1 MPKPMLKQT
10 QAQSQSSNI
19 MSAVYQ
25 QNREQQTQ
33 QMDKIKLDRL
43 LRKPRSKQYMDAL
56 QTLDVGGAYPQPKQ
70 DY

>member
-1 MPKPMLKQT
+1 MLKQT

-43 LRKPRSKQYMDAL
+43 LRK
-56 QTLDVGGAYPQPKQ
+56 
-70 DY
+70 